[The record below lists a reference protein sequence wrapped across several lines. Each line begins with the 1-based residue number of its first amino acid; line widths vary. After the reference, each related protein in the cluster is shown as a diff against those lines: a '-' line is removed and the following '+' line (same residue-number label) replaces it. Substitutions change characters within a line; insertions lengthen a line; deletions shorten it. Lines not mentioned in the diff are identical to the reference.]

1 MFLARFSRLLPA
13 LFAGIALAAPAA
25 AQSLKTAPDR
35 PVDISHLKLNLKIDL
50 PGKAVQSRATL
61 SATVL
66 RDAQTIAL
74 DAVNFQVTGCQWQG
88 EGAMQA
94 TTLPFRHEKGKLTLT
109 PAGGFKAGSRGNL
122 TIDYSVKNP
131 KDGLFFFGPG
141 PGDNETP
148 LMVWS
153 QGESNGNRH
162 WIPCLD
168 HPVAR
173 QTSELVATVEKGF
186 EVLSNGR
193 LVARQDNADNTT
205 TFHWKQENPH
215 PSYLVTLV
223 AGKFDVTQEK
233 AGDIPLLYYVPKG
246 AKGDVAKT
254 FGRTREM
261 MEVFQRRFG
270 TRYPWEKYAQVVVE
284 QFTSGGMENTS
295 ATTLNDRVLV
305 DERALLDYDP
315 DGLIAHELAH
325 QWWGDLVTCRDWAH
339 LWLNEGFASFS
350 EVIWSEHKEG
360 QDKARYDLLRKMR
373 AAMEGDSRPVVDR
386 RYGDPRDMFDNRA
399 YPKGAWMLQM
409 LRSKLGEEV
418 FWKGVR
424 AWAERYRFKSAETA
438 DFRRVLEETSGLDL
452 ERFFTE
458 FLERGGHPELKAD
471 VTYNA
476 ETRTLEI
483 KLEQTQKNEPYDLRV
498 PVELVLENGQRQM
511 ELIPLAER
519 KATTRIKLDQ
529 APATWEIDPAFT
541 LLAKWTE
548 KREPKQWITLAEKGG
563 VHGRATAIAALGKLT
578 DQSEALAAIAA
589 REKVPGLAVEAT
601 QALGRQKDA
610 PTLKRLLAAVTNPE
624 AKVRRAAVDA
634 IGHKKGDEE
643 VKTTLKKI
651 LDQGDPSASVEAGA
665 LLAYARVGGA
675 PAAAL
680 AAKYLGRESH
690 GEVLR
695 SAALEALAESGQN
708 DAVDTLLA
716 WTAQGKPRSA
726 RLAAMRAAGSLADKP
741 AVSAENRKR
750 IVEMLMARLDGEKP
764 QIRRGAALALDG
776 LGEKARPALARL
788 ELAVSD
794 DPDNAVR
801 RTAEK
806 ALRNLNTKADS
817 GSLQAE
823 IRRLRSEVEALKR
836 SMTDLEDPDAVD

>member
-1 MFLARFSRLLPA
+1 MSLAWLTRFVTA
-13 LFAGIALAAPAA
+13 ALAGLVLGLGAS
-25 AQSLKTAPDR
+25 AQGLKTAPDR
-35 PVDISHLKLNLKIDL
+35 PVDIRHLRLDLKIDL
-50 PGKAVQSRATL
+50 PGKAVDSRATL
-61 SATVL
+61 ALTVL
-66 RDAQTIAL
+66 RDAKTIAL
-74 DAVNFQVTGCQWQG
+74 DAVNFQVRGCQWQ
-88 EGAMQA
+88 EAGAMQA
-94 TTLPFRHEKGKLTLT
+94 VAVPFRQEKGKLILV
-109 PAGGFKAGSRGNL
+109 PPSGFKAGTQATL
-122 TIDYSVKNP
+122 VVDYLVKNP

-141 PGDNETP
+141 PGDTETP

-168 HPVAR
+168 HPVER
-173 QTSELVATVEKGF
+173 QTSELVATVEKGN
-186 EVLSNGR
+186 EVISNGR
-193 LVARQDNADNTT
+193 LVSRQDNADNTT
-205 TFHWKQENPH
+205 TFHWKQDNPH

-261 MEVFQRRFG
+261 MDFFQRRFG

-350 EVIWSEHKEG
+350 EVIWSEHHEG
-360 QDKARYDLLRKMR
+360 AEKGKYDLLRKMR
-373 AAMEGDSRPVVDR
+373 AALEGGSRPIVDR

-409 LRSKLGEEV
+409 LRAKLGEEV
-418 FWKGVR
+418 FWKAVR
-424 AWAERYRFKSAETA
+424 NWAERNRFKSAETA
-438 DFRRVLEETSGLDL
+438 DFRRVLEDTSGLDL

-458 FLERGGHPELKAD
+458 FLERGGNPEVKAQVD
-471 VTYNA
+471 YNA
-476 ETRTLEI
+476 EAKTLEI
-483 KLEQTQKNEPYDLRV
+483 KLEQTQKNEPYDLKV
-498 PVELVLENGQRQM
+498 PVLLYLDNGQKQL
-511 ELIPLAER
+511 ETVQLGER
-519 KATTRIKLDQ
+519 KSTTRIKLDH
-529 APATWEIDPAFT
+529 APVTWEIDPEFT
-541 LLAKWTE
+541 LLTAWTE
-548 KREPKQWITLAEKGG
+548 KREPRQWLALAEKGG
-563 VHGRATAIAALGKLT
+563 VHGRARAIEALGAMT
-578 DQSEALAAIAA
+578 DQSEGLAAIVA
-589 REKVPGLAVEAT
+589 REKVPGLAGEAAA
-601 QALGRQKDA
+601 ALGRQKDA
-610 PTLKRLLAAVTNPE
+610 QTTSRLLTALANPE
-624 AKVRRAAVDA
+624 ARVRRAVVDA
-634 IGHKKGDEE
+634 LGRKKGDEK
-643 VKTTLKKI
+643 VTAALKKI
-651 LDQGDPSASVEAGA
+651 IDNGDPSASVEAAA
-665 LLAYARVGGA
+665 LLAYSRIGGA

-695 SAALEALAESGQN
+695 TAALEALAETGQN

-716 WTAQGKPRSA
+716 WTAQGKPRGV
-726 RLAAMRAAGSLADKP
+726 RLAAMRSAGVLAAKET
-741 AVSAENRKR
+741 VSAESRKR
-750 IVEMLMARLDGEKP
+750 IVETLVARLDGEKP
-764 QIRRGAALALDG
+764 QIRRAAALALEQ
-776 LGEKARPALARL
+776 LGDKGRPALARL
-788 ELAVSD
+788 ELAITE

-806 ALRNLNTKADS
+806 AVRGLKTKTDNA
-817 GSLQAE
+817 SLQAE
-823 IRRLRSEVEALKR
+823 IKRLREEIEGLKR
-836 SMTDLEDPDAVD
+836 KMQDFEDPDSVD

>member
-1 MFLARFSRLLPA
+1 MRSCPSRMMVALL
-13 LFAGIALAAPAA
+13 GGWLAAGWAA
-25 AQSLKTAPDR
+25 GQGLKTAPDR
-35 PVDISHLKLNLKIDL
+35 PVDVNHLRLDLKIDL
-50 PGKAVQSRATL
+50 AGKAVDSRATL
-61 SATVL
+61 QVTVL
-66 RDAQTIAL
+66 RDSPVIAL
-74 DAVNFQVTGCQWQG
+74 DAVNFQVTGCQWLA

-94 TTLPFRHEKGKLTLT
+94 VQVPFRHEKGRLTLT
-109 PAGGFKAGSRGNL
+109 PPGGFKGGSKAAL
-122 TIDYSVKNP
+122 TVAYLVKNP

-141 PGDNETP
+141 PGDAETP

-168 HPVAR
+168 HPVER
-173 QTSELVATVEKGF
+173 QTTELVATVEKGN

-193 LVARQDNADNTT
+193 LLSRRDNADNTT
-205 TFHWKQENPH
+205 TFHWRQENPH

-223 AGKFDVTQEK
+223 AGKFDVTEEK

-246 AKGDVAKT
+246 TRGDVAKT

-261 MEVFQRRFG
+261 MEFFQRRFG

-295 ATTLNDRVLV
+295 ATTLNDRVMV
-305 DERALLDYDP
+305 DDRALLDYDP

-350 EVIWSEHKEG
+350 EVIWAEHHQGLE
-360 QDKARYDLLRKMR
+360 KARYDLLRKMR
-373 AAMEGDSRPVVDR
+373 SALEGDSRPIVDR
-386 RYGDPRDMFDNRA
+386 RYGDPRDMFDNRV

-409 LRSKLGEEV
+409 LRSRLGEEV
-418 FWKGVR
+418 FWQGVR
-424 AWAERYRFKSAETA
+424 SWAERYRFKSAETA

-458 FLERGGHPELKAD
+458 FLEKGGHPELKAE

-476 ETRTLEI
+476 GTRMLEV
-483 KLEQTQKNEPYDLRV
+483 KLEQTQKNEPYDLKI
-498 PVELVLENGQRQM
+498 PLEIILENGQRVV
-511 ELIPLAER
+511 EVLPLAER

-529 APATWEIDPAFT
+529 PPATWEFDPHFT
-541 LLAKWTE
+541 VLAAWTE
-548 KREPKQWITLAEKGG
+548 KREAAQWVALANKGG
-563 VHGRATAIAALGKLT
+563 VHGRSRAIDALGAMN
-578 DQSEALAAIAA
+578 DQSEALATLVA
-589 REKVPGLAVEAT
+589 REKVPGLAAEAAA
-601 QALGRQKDA
+601 ALGRQKD
-610 PTLKRLLAAVTNPE
+610 PQSLKRLVQAVALPE
-624 AKVRRAAVDA
+624 AKVRRAAVEA
-634 IGHKKGDEE
+634 LGRKKADEE
-643 VKTTLKKI
+643 AKAALRKI
-651 LDQGDPSASVEAGA
+651 LDNGDPSAAVEASA

-675 PAAAL
+675 PAQAL
-680 AAKYLGRESH
+680 AAKYLVRESH

-695 SAALEALAESGQN
+695 TAALDALAETGGN

-716 WTAQGKPRSA
+716 WTAQGKPRAA
-726 RLAAMRAAGSLADKP
+726 RLSAMRAAASLADKS
-741 AVSAENRKR
+741 AVSGENRKR

-764 QIRRGAALALDG
+764 QIRRAAALALDG

-801 RTAEK
+801 RNAEK
-806 ALRNLNTKADS
+806 ALRHLNTKSDS
-817 GSLQAE
+817 GSMQAE
-823 IRRLRSEVEALKR
+823 IRRLRAEVEALKQK
-836 SMTDLEDPDAVD
+836 MTDLEDPDAVD